1 MAEETVRMPGVTALP
16 TVRSIKPLQNQ
27 YTTALSSS
35 IGRAPSTTTRTV
47 REGNYLVTYRN
58 GVQVSRVYSPV
69 AAPPGRGTTTPTVKA
84 TTVTGKTAPAGTIGA
99 ISMAKTIP
107 NASVVNN
114 QYPAPGSE
122 TATGGAGTGG
132 SETFGTANIAE
143 RNPYGWTKNM
153 SEEVMDLGLAYNP
166 RIMEQVMGRPISGL
180 TQNALL
186 PYIDAASN
194 PWLQLMMSQGLGT
207 GTGVTS
213 SPDDDYNFRANFM
226 KNAITPG
233 GARVDFQEALRVLAQ
248 GMANPSSAIW
258 GGLMAGADDPSN
270 QGGVNAASLLFK
282 NFTDA
287 LTAASGG
294 LSNASLLGL
303 SGLMPQWQDQY
314 LKNFVPSAAGN
325 VDPLT
330 YLMRNI
336 FGISAPMS
344 RPAASAMTGSPTGP
358 LPQIS
363 AQAY

>member
-16 TVRSIKPLQNQ
+16 AVRSIKPLQNQ

-69 AAPPGRGTTTPTVKA
+69 AAPPGRTPTTSA
-84 TTVTGKTAPAGTIGA
+84 TTGKLSTGTSKTAPAGTIGA

-107 NASVVNN
+107 NATVVNAN
-114 QYPAPGSE
+114 NAPATGG
-122 TATGGAGTGG
+122 TGGAGTTGG
-132 SETFGTANIAE
+132 TFGDANISE
-143 RNPYGWTKNM
+143 RSPYGWTKNM

-186 PYIDAASN
+186 PYIDQASN

-207 GTGVTS
+207 GTGITS

-344 RPAASAMTGSPTGP
+344 RPAAPTGTG
-358 LPQIS
+358 LPNLNPFS
-363 AQAY
+363 